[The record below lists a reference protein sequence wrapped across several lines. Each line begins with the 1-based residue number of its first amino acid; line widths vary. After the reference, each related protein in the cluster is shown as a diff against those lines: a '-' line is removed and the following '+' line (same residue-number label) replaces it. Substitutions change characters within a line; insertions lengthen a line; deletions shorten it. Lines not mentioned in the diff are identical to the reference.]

1 MLPELPPLPPS
12 VVVEGI
18 ELAPLVYEGQRVV
31 TFRQIDQVHQRPEG
45 TARRNFNANRQ
56 HLIEGED
63 YWQVSPNEIRTDNP
77 NAGIPASA
85 RNTMVLLSESG
96 YLLLAKSLTDDLA
109 WRVQRALVDRYFT
122 TVDNERRLSV
132 AQLDHDTKVEFAAQM
147 LHDPRVVL
155 QAFERMAFHAKVLE
169 DQIDILRPKAAFH
182 DAVNASQGSMTVK
195 RAAQLCG
202 TGQNRMF
209 RWLRDHHYLQ
219 AGNQPYQKWLDQG
232 LFEMRIRTFNVDG
245 TTFTRTQPLVTPKGL
260 VRFQREMGCGEAV
273 AFELD
278 ANVPGGV
285 L

>member
-1 MLPELPPLPPS
+1 MLPELPPDPPT
-12 VVVEGI
+12 VVVEGT

-45 TARRNFNANRQ
+45 TAKRNFAKNRRR
-56 HLIEGED
+56 LIEGED
-63 YWQVSPNEIRTDNP
+63 YFRVGVDEIRTPPLQGRLPD
-77 NAGIPASA
+77 GMTSC
-85 RNTMVLLSESG
+85 TLLTQSG
-96 YLLLAKSLTDDLA
+96 YLMLAKSLTDDLA
-109 WRVQRALVDRYFT
+109 WRVQRALVDRYFV
-122 TVDNERRLSV
+122 TVDDERRLSV
-132 AQLDHDTKVEFAAQM
+132 AHLDHDTKVEFAAQM

-182 DAVNASQGSMTVK
+182 DVVNASQGSMTVK

-245 TTFTRTQPLVTPKGL
+245 TTFTRTQPLITPKGL

-285 L
+285 S

>member
-1 MLPELPPLPPS
+1 MLPELPPDPPT

-18 ELAPLVYEGQRVV
+18 ELTLLVHQGQRVI
-31 TFRQIDQVHQRPEG
+31 TLKMMDEAHQRPSG
-45 TARRNFNANRQ
+45 TARRAFNAHKR

-63 YWQVSPNEIRTDNP
+63 YFVRNPHEATEFRIIAPN
-77 NAGIPASA
+77 GL
-85 RNTMVLLSESG
+85 VLLTESG
-96 YLLLAKSLTDDLA
+96 YLLLVKSFTDDLA
-109 WRVQRALVDRYFT
+109 WKVQRALVAYFRGSTSSST
-122 TVDNERRLSV
+122 TWTNHGDLDLVDV
-132 AQLDHDTKVEFAAQM
+132 AVQALNNPQL
-147 LHDPRVVL
+147 VL

-182 DAVNASQGSMTVK
+182 DAVSASQGSMTVK

-285 L
+285 S

>member
-1 MLPELPPLPPS
+1 MLSIPPDRTPKVLINGTEVPQ
-12 VVVEGI
+12 
-18 ELAPLVYEGQRVV
+18 LWYQGQPVV
-31 TFRQIDQVHQRPEG
+31 TFRQVDEFHQRPEG
-45 TARRNFNANRQ
+45 TARKAYNRHQ
-56 HLIEGED
+56 NQFKQGVH
-63 YWQVSPNEIRTDNP
+63 
-77 NAGIPASA
+77 AF
-85 RNTMVLLSESG
+85 VLQMDEAKALGVTAPSGLVVLTQRG
-96 YLLLAKSLTDDLA
+96 YLKLTKPFTDQLSWDIQDELI
-109 WRVQRALVDRYFT
+109 DRYFT
-122 TVDNERRLSV
+122 TSDENRRMSV
-132 AQLDHDTKVEFAAQM
+132 AHLDHDTKVEFAAQM

-219 AGNQPYQKWLDQG
+219 AGNQPYQRWLDQG

-245 TTFTRTQPLVTPKGL
+245 TTFTRTQPLITPKGL